1 MQRSYAPDGCLS
13 WVGFCACVY
22 VCMREERLN
31 SGCPVCLRTSSM
43 FHTYLRVRVCA
54 PVCASR
60 VESNCTH
67 ATIDHST
74 VRGVTVLPG
83 DGGPAARRALVSL
96 SEVSRS
102 SRMSALDIWHSNR
115 TAADTTSRLGEK
127 MCISLHNF
135 THFTKIPGCMKFD
148 VKISLLWVSVNA
160 SFLRPA
166 ALLTTNPD
174 M

>member
-1 MQRSYAPDGCLS
+1 MQRSYASDGCLS
-13 WVGFCACVY
+13 WVGFCACVF
-22 VCMREERLN
+22 VCVREERLN
-31 SGCPVCLRTSSM
+31 PGSVLKNLLYVSHVPACTC
-43 FHTYLRVRVCA
+43 VCA
-54 PVCASR
+54 RVCASR

-83 DGGPAARRALVSL
+83 DGGPAARCALVSL

-102 SRMSALDIWHSNR
+102 SRMSALDIWHSSR

-127 MCISLHNF
+127 MCISLHNL

-166 ALLTTNPD
+166 ALLTTNSD